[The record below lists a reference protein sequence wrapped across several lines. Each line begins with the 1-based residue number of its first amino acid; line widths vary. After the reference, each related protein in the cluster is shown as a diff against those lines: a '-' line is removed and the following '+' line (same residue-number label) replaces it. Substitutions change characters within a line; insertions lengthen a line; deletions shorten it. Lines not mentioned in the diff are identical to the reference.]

1 MKKKR
6 EVPAIYDFQ
15 LFDVAHLNAL
25 NIKENH
31 AVFAEARTAEN
42 DTWITPLGK
51 ECTFDKQLMCTRWLC

>member
-42 DTWITPLGK
+42 DT
-51 ECTFDKQLMCTRWLC
+51 